1 MTQETVVFETAV
13 GIVIRERTEKMCNKA
28 KKYFCAV
35 LLVIFGAVLW
45 GPEHN
50 NVTCAHLRW
59 AGAGRPRVRE
69 VGIAPGVLSPG
80 NLNGITD
87 VEGVKVGH
95 VTLIEGKDIRT
106 GVTAIIPHSGN
117 LFAEKVPAA
126 IYLGNAFGKLI
137 GYTQVEELGNIETP
151 IVLTNTLNVGIVA
164 DGVIEY
170 MLNLPGNENVMSINP
185 VVGETNDGW
194 LNNIRSRPVRQH
206 HVREAIEKAAVGPVE
221 EGSVGAGTGTICFGF
236 KGGIGTSSRRLP
248 KLQGGYTV
256 GVLVQSN
263 FGGVLT
269 INGAPVGREL
279 AVKKNSGNES
289 GSCMIVVATDA
300 PLLSRNLKRLA
311 KRAVLGLART
321 GSVMDNFSGD
331 YVIAFSTAKAL
342 RVGAK
347 AREIADSGQRIAD
360 SNGSTGS
367 PSRAESKESL
377 NAKRYT
383 LNAIDDMDD
392 VVVINEVFEATVED
406 NLINP
411 TFVIDYPAALCPLT
425 KRKKDNPKFAE
436 RFELFIARMELANA
450 YTELNDPAEQY
461 ENFRTQLR
469 GQEESLTKMDRDYIT
484 ALKYG
489 MPPAGGLGI
498 GIDRLVM
505 VLTGAVS
512 IRDVVLFPLLRPAK
526 G

>member
-1 MTQETVVFETAV
+1 MGHTAK
-13 GIVIRERTEKMCNKA
+13 E
-28 KKYFCAV
+28 YFCAV
-35 LLVIFGAVLW
+35 LLVIFGTGLW
-45 GPEHN
+45 RGELN
-50 NVTCAHLRW
+50 DV
-59 AGAGRPRVRE
+59 RPRARE

-80 NLNGITD
+80 KLNGITD

-106 GVTAIIPHSGN
+106 GVTAILPHSGN

-170 MLNLPGNENVMSINP
+170 VLSMPGNENVMSINP

-206 HVREAIEKAAVGPVE
+206 HVREVIEKAAAGPVE

-236 KGGIGTSSRRLP
+236 KGGIGTSSRQLP
-248 KLQGGYTV
+248 KSQGGYTV

-269 INGAPVGREL
+269 INGAPVGKEL
-279 AVKKNSGNES
+279 APEKNSGTEG

-321 GSVMDNFSGD
+321 GSIMSNSSGD

-342 RVGAK
+342 RLGVERK
-347 AREIADSGQRIAD
+347 EVSGEPLP
-360 SNGSTGS
+360 N
-367 PSRAESKESL
+367 SR
-377 NAKRYT
+377 
-383 LNAIDDMDD
+383 MDPLFTA
-392 VVVINEVFEATVED
+392 VVEATEEAVY
-406 NLINP
+406 NSIFKA
-411 TFVIDYPAALCPLT
+411 TTVIGREGHCCKALPIERTLEIC
-425 KRKKDNPKFAE
+425 RKYNV
-436 RFELFIARMELANA
+436 
-450 YTELNDPAEQY
+450 
-461 ENFRTQLR
+461 
-469 GQEESLTKMDRDYIT
+469 
-484 ALKYG
+484 LK
-489 MPPAGGLGI
+489 
-498 GIDRLVM
+498 
-505 VLTGAVS
+505 
-512 IRDVVLFPLLRPAK
+512 
-526 G
+526 